1 MVTYK
6 DLGVKPLINASG
18 RMTLLGANTLAP
30 EVAQAMVEASRYYVN
45 MIELE
50 ERAGERIAQI
60 TGAEAGCMTAGAAA
74 GIAMGVAAFM
84 TAVDI
89 GRIQALPDTT
99 GLKKTHILIQT
110 GHLCNFA
117 AMARLAGATLVP
129 IGWTN
134 FVARG
139 HLESAIDDPT
149 AGFLYIIS
157 HHVVQ
162 RGMLSLRECIEVCHA
177 RAVPVLVDA
186 AAEEDLT
193 SYVAAGA
200 DLVTYSGGK
209 AIGGPSFGMLCGK
222 AQYIQACRAQHWGIA
237 RAMKVT
243 KEGVLG
249 FLTALEL
256 YARQDHAAEKQRLQE
271 INDILLEGLSGLS
284 GIDVGVAQDEA
295 GRDIRRVELKLDAAV
310 PGFTPHDLINFLR
323 AGDPAIVTRDHK
335 ANLGIIAI
343 DPRPVSKDEARIIVE
358 RIRAFHSRQHG
369 SGQSAGS

>member
-6 DLGVKPLINASG
+6 ELGVKPVINASG
-18 RMTLLGANTLAP
+18 RMTLLGATALAP
-30 EVAQAMVEASRYYVN
+30 EVAQAMVEASRHYVN
-45 MIELE
+45 MMELE
-50 ERAGERIAQI
+50 ERAGERIAHI

-84 TAVDI
+84 TGVDV

-99 GLKKTHILIQT
+99 GLKKTRMLIQT

-134 FVARG
+134 FVTKG
-139 HLESAIDDPT
+139 HLESAIDDQT

-162 RGMLSLRECIEVCHA
+162 KGMLSLRECIEACHA
-177 RAVPVLVDA
+177 HAVPVLVDA

-222 AQYIQACRAQHWGIA
+222 AEYIQACRAQHWGIA

-243 KEGVLG
+243 KEGILG

-256 YARQDHAAEKQRLQE
+256 YAQRDHVAEKRRLQE
-271 INDILLEGLSGLS
+271 INGILLEGLKGLS
-284 GIDVGVAQDEA
+284 GIALGVVQDEA
-295 GRDIRRVELKLDAAV
+295 GRDISRVELKLDEAA
-310 PGFTPHDLINFLR
+310 PGFRASDLINFLR

-335 ANLGIIAI
+335 ANLGVIAI
-343 DPRPVSKDEARIIVE
+343 DPRPISQDEARIIVE
-358 RIRAFHSRQHG
+358 RIQAFHARKQG
-369 SGQSAGS
+369 SG